1 MLYLHMLITIIDE
14 KGSHEF
20 ERQQGRIYGRA
31 WMKEMEEENDV
42 IMTSKNKR
50 KIKLKIKIIKNHDSV
65 IYLLEFLNKL

>member
-1 MLYLHMLITIIDE
+1 MLNLHMLITIINE

-20 ERQQGRIYGRA
+20 ERHQGRIYGRVC
-31 WMKEMEEENDV
+31 MEEMEVENDI

-50 KIKLKIKIIKNHDSV
+50 KINLTIKIIKNHDSV